1 MGPKRDTSK
10 AGEEAAESETVTLLR
25 QELQER
31 DEAMN
36 RMKEE
41 FRLQQE
47 EMMRK
52 MKEDFAA
59 MQRGQQEEIVRLQQ
73 NVQSPPLHH
82 REGNMVSP
90 SADTSDH
97 SQFQPVINTIH
108 QWERDHAPQVARSPG
123 PSHGTPYSIPLP
135 RQMVYDGK
143 TSWESFAEPY
153 KAQAVTCRWSKEE
166 KLFRLTS
173 SLRGDASEFAF
184 VHLPPETVSS
194 YELLCQALSSRFKE
208 SRTPMSYL
216 AELENK
222 RLGAKEKMAEY
233 VSDIKRL
240 VTKGYPTADNRTRD
254 TISLRYF
261 LKGLGDTQAAITVG
275 MRDPQSI
282 EEARLAY
289 ENYLSLRDESGR
301 NRLRAVKTADDKD
314 DAYVTESML
323 EKLSGQIM
331 ASIANLEEKFKTDH
345 SARDEK
351 DRQYPR
357 NYPIR
362 GSCYNCGQY
371 GHGYRDCRQPKADT
385 SAGPNSRAND
395 PAVSDQG
402 N

>member
-10 AGEEAAESETVTLLR
+10 AGEEAAASEVTLLR
-25 QELQER
+25 QELQEKE
-31 DEAMN
+31 EAMN
-36 RMKEE
+36 KMKEE
-41 FRLQQE
+41 FRTQQE

-52 MKEDFAA
+52 MKEEFAA
-59 MQRGQQEEIVRLQQ
+59 LQRVQQEEIMRLQQ
-73 NVQSPPLHH
+73 NVQSPPLHR

-90 SADTSDH
+90 SVDTSDH
-97 SQFQPVINTIH
+97 SQFQPVIHTIH

-123 PSHGTPYSIPLP
+123 PSHGAPYSIPLP

-143 TSWESFAEPY
+143 TSWESFAEPF
-153 KAQAVTCRWSKEE
+153 KAQAMTCRWGEEE

-194 YELLCQALSSRFKE
+194 YELLCQALSSRFKD

-275 MRDPQSI
+275 MREPQSI

-301 NRLRAVKTADDKD
+301 SRLRAVKTTDGND
-314 DAYVTESML
+314 DAFVTQSML

-331 ASIANLEEKFKTDH
+331 SSIANLEEKFKTDH
-345 SARDEK
+345 SARDRRE
-351 DRQYPR
+351 RQYPR
-357 NYPIR
+357 HYQPR
-362 GSCYNCGQY
+362 GNCYNCGQY
-371 GHGYRDCRQPKADT
+371 GHYQRDCRVAKADT
-385 SAGPNSRAND
+385 NAGPNSGAND
-395 PAVSDQG
+395 PAVSGQG